1 MDGSVEGDQT
11 MKHVIAEK
19 LLEINAVALKPQEPF
34 TWTSGLRS
42 PIYCDNRLTLS
53 FPAVRRE
60 IAAGLQKLILE
71 NFSEAEVIAGTA
83 TAGIPHAAWVSELM
97 NLPMCYVRSKA
108 KGHGK
113 GNQIEGKV
121 VSGQKVVVVEDL
133 ISTGGSVITAVQ
145 ALREAGCEVLGV
157 VSIFTYGLE
166 KGKELLQE
174 NGINSIS
181 LTDFAT
187 LIDVA
192 ILNGKVTAEDQKS
205 LLLWSK
211 DPATWSKLFVEKE
224 SLIKFN

>member
-1 MDGSVEGDQT
+1 
-11 MKHVIAEK
+11 MKHVIAER
-19 LLEINAVALKPQEPF
+19 LLEINAVALKPQDPF

-97 NLPMCYVRSKA
+97 DLPMCYVRSKA

-121 VSGQKVVVVEDL
+121 ESGQKVVVVEDL

-166 KGKELLQE
+166 KGKEAFEQADIKSL
-174 NGINSIS
+174 S
-181 LTDFAT
+181 LTNFPA
-187 LIDVA
+187 LVKVA
-192 ILNGKVTAEDQKS
+192 IEKGYIMEKDQES
-205 LLLWSK
+205 LLSWSQAPSEWSK
-211 DPATWSKLFVEKE
+211 QFDGVTL
-224 SLIKFN
+224 

>member
-1 MDGSVEGDQT
+1 MEGSKT
-11 MKHVIAEK
+11 MKHSIAER
-19 LLEINAVALKPQEPF
+19 LLDINAVALKPNDPF

-53 FPAVRRE
+53 YPAVRRE

-71 NFSEAEVIAGTA
+71 NYPNAEVIAGTA

-97 NLPMCYVRSKA
+97 DLPMCYVRSKA

-121 VSGQKVVVVEDL
+121 EKGQKVVVVEDL

-157 VSIFTYGLE
+157 VSIFTYGLD
-166 KGKELLQE
+166 KGKEAFSQE
-174 NGINSIS
+174 DIISES
-181 LTDFAT
+181 LTDFAN
-187 LIDVA
+187 LVEVA
-192 ILNGKVTAEDQKS
+192 IEKGYISKDDQES
-205 LLLWSK
+205 LLSWSK
-211 DPATWSKLFVEKE
+211 APSEWSKRFE
-224 SLIKFN
+224 

>member
-1 MDGSVEGDQT
+1 

>member
-1 MDGSVEGDQT
+1 
-11 MKHVIAEK
+11 MKKLIAEK
-19 LLEINAVALKPQEPF
+19 LLEINAVALKPKEPF

-53 FPAVRRE
+53 YPAVRRE

-97 NLPMCYVRSKA
+97 DMPMCYVRSKA

-121 VSGQKVVVVEDL
+121 ESGQKVVVVEDL

-166 KGKELLQE
+166 KGKEAFEQAEIKSL
-174 NGINSIS
+174 S
-181 LTDFAT
+181 LTNFPA
-187 LIDVA
+187 LVKVA
-192 ILNGKVTAEDQKS
+192 IEKGKSYSLGQAQSGVT
-205 LLLWSK
+205 
-211 DPATWSKLFVEKE
+211 
-224 SLIKFN
+224 I

>member
-1 MDGSVEGDQT
+1 MEGDKT
-11 MKHVIAEK
+11 MKQVIAER
-19 LLEINAVALKPQEPF
+19 LLEINAVALKPQNPF

-97 NLPMCYVRSKA
+97 DLPMCYVRSKA

-121 VSGQKVVVVEDL
+121 EQGQKVVVVEDL

-166 KGKELLQE
+166 KGKEPFEQADITSL
-174 NGINSIS
+174 S
-181 LTDFAT
+181 LTNFPT
-187 LIDVA
+187 LVKVA
-192 ILNGKVTAEDQKS
+192 IEKGYIMDTDQES
-205 LLLWSK
+205 LLAWSQEPSEWSK
-211 DPATWSKLFVEKE
+211 QFDEVTL
-224 SLIKFN
+224 

>member
-1 MDGSVEGDQT
+1 

-174 NGINSIS
+174 NEIKSKS
-181 LTDFAT
+181 LTDFET
-187 LIDVA
+187 LIEVA
-192 ILNGKVTAEDQKS
+192 ISKDIVTEDNQKS

-211 DPATWSKLFVEKE
+211 NPAEWSSQFLETQ
-224 SLIKFN
+224 IR

>member
-1 MDGSVEGDQT
+1 MDESMGRRTT
-11 MKHVIAEK
+11 MKKQIAK
-19 LLEINAVALKPQEPF
+19 RLLEIHAVALKPNNPF

-60 IAAGLQKLILE
+60 IAAGLVKLIQE
-71 NFSEAEVIAGTA
+71 HFPGAEMIAGTA
-83 TAGIPHAAWVSELM
+83 TAGIPHAAWVSENM
-97 NLPMCYVRSKA
+97 DLPMCYVRSKA

-121 VSGQKVVVVEDL
+121 ESGQKVVVVEDL

-145 ALREAGCEVLGV
+145 ALLDAGCEVLGV

-166 KGKELLQE
+166 KGKQMLADKKIQ
-174 NGINSIS
+174 SVS
-181 LTDFAT
+181 LTNFAT
-187 LIDVA
+187 LVEVA
-192 ILNGKVTAEDQKS
+192 IEENYINRDDKES

-211 DPATWSKLFVEKE
+211 DPSEWSNKH
-224 SLIKFN
+224 S